1 VVQSEFHLKAVGQI
15 FSKASKIPH
24 AQGTEINLWFPA
36 FMLAPSVNKQAVLIP
51 VAGGVFLF
59 CLGLVISIEVQAQR
73 SQQTPAPT
81 PPPAIK
87 ASVNEVLVP
96 VVVRDAQEHAVGNL
110 TKDDFQVFDN
120 GKPQG
125 ITGFTIIKRAT
136 ETSAANS
143 SAPSPD
149 ATDSPAVSQ
158 PTSPPQRFVVFL
170 FDDYNL
176 TFSDL
181 PNAQQ
186 AAIKAL
192 DSSLAPTDFVAVLS
206 TSGANSGLTRD
217 HAKLKQVILD
227 LKVKTLLRT
236 NEHDCP
242 NVDYYQG
249 DRIINIGDDQAFQAA
264 VIEVVHCV
272 RNIAPEAAEA
282 FARSAAERAVLLG
295 EQNYRANLYSLRLI
309 LNKLMGPLPG
319 QHVVILISSGFF
331 TSGPEAVTIKSEIL
345 DIAARTNTVIN
356 ALDARGLY
364 TTNVGAEV
372 TTRVDEASQ
381 RLINQYRRESM
392 DANAD
397 AMGELA
403 DGTGG
408 TFYHNSNDLEA
419 GLRTLISGAD
429 YTYLLAFSMAN
440 TKPGTHRSLKV
451 KVREPGL
458 TVQARRGYSTPAPE
472 KHKK

>member
-1 VVQSEFHLKAVGQI
+1 MLAVG
-15 FSKASKIPH
+15 
-24 AQGTEINLWFPA
+24 
-36 FMLAPSVNKQAVLIP
+36 SVNKQAVLIQ

-59 CLGLVISIEVQAQR
+59 CLGLVISIEVQAQQ
-73 SQQTPAPT
+73 SQQTAAPT
-81 PPPAIK
+81 PPAAIK
-87 ASVNEVLVP
+87 ANVNEVLVP
-96 VVVRDAQEHAVGNL
+96 VVVRDAQGRAVSNL
-110 TKDDFQVFDN
+110 SKNDFQVFDN
-120 GKPQG
+120 GKPQT

-136 ETSAANS
+136 ETTVTNS

-181 PNAQQ
+181 PNAKQ
-186 AAIKAL
+186 AVIKAL
-192 DSSLAPTDFVAVLS
+192 DSSLAPTDVVAVLS

-227 LKVKTLLRT
+227 LKVKTLLRA

-242 NVDYYQG
+242 SVDYYQA
-249 DRIINIGDDQAFQAA
+249 DRIINKSDDQAFQVA
-264 VIEVVHCV
+264 VIEVMHCMK
-272 RNIAPEAAEA
+272 NIAPEAAEA
-282 FARSAAERAVLLG
+282 FARTAAQRAVMLG

-309 LNKLMGPLPG
+309 LNKLMAPLPG
-319 QHVVILISSGFF
+319 QHVIILVSSGFF
-331 TSGPEAVTIKSEIL
+331 APGPEAGTTKSEIL
-345 DIAARTNTVIN
+345 DIAARTKTVIN

-381 RLINQYRRESM
+381 RLINQYRHDSM
-392 DANAD
+392 DANAEV
-397 AMGELA
+397 MEELA

-408 TFYHNSNDLEA
+408 TFYHNNNDLEA
-419 GLRTLISGAD
+419 GVRTLVSGAD
-429 YTYLLAFSMAN
+429 YTYLLAFSVAN
-440 TKPGTHRSLKV
+440 TKPGTHHRLKV
-451 KVREPGL
+451 RVNEPGL
-458 TVQARRGYSTPAPE
+458 TVQARHSYSTPPNE

>member
-1 VVQSEFHLKAVGQI
+1 MPHVQGI
-15 FSKASKIPH
+15 
-24 AQGTEINLWFPA
+24 EINLWLLA
-36 FMLAPSVNKQAVLIP
+36 SMLATGSVNRQALLIQ

-59 CLGLVISIEVQAQR
+59 CLGLVISIETQAQQP
-73 SQQTPAPT
+73 QQTAAPT
-81 PPPAIK
+81 PPSVIK

-96 VVVRDAQEHAVGNL
+96 VVVRDAKGRAISNL
-110 TKDDFQVFDN
+110 SKSDFQVFDN
-120 GKPQG
+120 GKPQT

-136 ETSAANS
+136 EASATNS

-149 ATDSPAVSQ
+149 ATNSPSVSQ

-192 DSSLAPTDFVAVLS
+192 DSALAPTDVAAVLS

-217 HAKLKQVILD
+217 HAKLKQAILD
-227 LKVKTLLRT
+227 LKVKPLLRA

-242 NVDYYQG
+242 SVDYYQA
-249 DRIINIGDDQAFQAA
+249 DRIINKSDDQAFQVA
-264 VIEVVHCV
+264 VIEVMHCMK
-272 RNIAPEAAEA
+272 NIAPEAAES
-282 FARSAAERAVLLG
+282 FARTAAQRAVLLG

-309 LNKLMGPLPG
+309 LNKLMAPLPG
-319 QHVVILISSGFF
+319 QHVIILVSSGFF
-331 TSGPEAVTIKSEIL
+331 APGPEAVTIKSEVL
-345 DIAARTNTVIN
+345 DIAAHTNTVIN

-372 TTRVDEASQ
+372 TTRVDVASQ
-381 RLINQYRRESM
+381 RLINQYRYDSK

-397 AMGELA
+397 IMEELA

-408 TFYHNSNDLEA
+408 TFYHNNNDLEA
-419 GLRTLISGAD
+419 GVRTLISGAD
-429 YTYLLAFSMAN
+429 YTYLLAFSAAN
-440 TKPGTHRSLKV
+440 TRPGAHHRLKV
-451 KVREPGL
+451 KVNEPGL
-458 TVQARRGYSTPAPE
+458 TIQARRSYSTPAKE
-472 KHKK
+472 KRKK

>member
-1 VVQSEFHLKAVGQI
+1 MGRQI
-15 FSKASKIPH
+15 
-24 AQGTEINLWFPA
+24 
-36 FMLAPSVNKQAVLIP
+36 
-51 VAGGVFLF
+51 
-59 CLGLVISIEVQAQR
+59 
-73 SQQTPAPT
+73 QQ
-81 PPPAIK
+81 PPPVVR
-87 ASVNEVLVP
+87 SFVSEVLVP
-96 VVVRDAQEHAVGNL
+96 VVVRDAHGHAVGNL

-120 GKPQG
+120 GKPQT
-125 ITGFTIIKRAT
+125 ITGFTIVKRAT
-136 ETSAANS
+136 EPSAANS

-149 ATDSPAVSQ
+149 AADSPAVSQ
-158 PTSPPQRFVVFL
+158 PLSPPQRFVVFL

-176 TFSDL
+176 NFSDL

-192 DSSLAPTDFVAVLS
+192 DSSLAPADIAAVLS

-227 LKVKTLLRT
+227 LRVKTLLRT

-249 DRIINIGDDQAFQAA
+249 ERIINKSDDQAFQAA
-264 VIEVVHCV
+264 VIEVMHCV
-272 RNIAPEAAEA
+272 RNIALEAAEA
-282 FARSAAERAVLLG
+282 FARSAAQRAVQLG

-309 LNKLMGPLPG
+309 LNKLMAPLPG

-331 TSGPEAVTIKSEIL
+331 TSGPEARTIKSEIL

-364 TTNVGAEV
+364 TTNEGAEV

-381 RLINQYRRESM
+381 RLIDQYRRESM

-397 AMGELA
+397 VMAELA

-408 TFYHNSNDLEA
+408 TFYHNNNDLEA

-429 YTYLLAFSMAN
+429 YTYLLAFSVAN
-440 TKPGTHRSLKV
+440 TNPGIHHSLKV
-451 KVREPGL
+451 KVNEPGL

-472 KHKK
+472 KRKK

>member
-1 VVQSEFHLKAVGQI
+1 MLRALRLTFGFLARMFFVGSVKKQS
-15 FSKASKIPH
+15 
-24 AQGTEINLWFPA
+24 
-36 FMLAPSVNKQAVLIP
+36 VLIA
-51 VAGGVFLF
+51 VAGGTGVFLF
-59 CLGLVISIEVQAQR
+59 CLGLVISIGVQAQQ
-73 SQQTPAPT
+73 SQQTAAPT
-81 PPPAIK
+81 PHAVIK
-87 ASVNEVLVP
+87 AKVNEVLVP
-96 VVVRDAQEHAVGNL
+96 VVVRDAQGRAVGNL
-110 TKDDFQVFDN
+110 SKDHFQVFDN
-120 GKPQG
+120 GKLQT
-125 ITGFTIIKRAT
+125 ITGFSMVKRAT
-136 ETSAANS
+136 EPSAANCS
-143 SAPSPD
+143 VPSPH
-149 ATDSPAVSQ
+149 ATDSPTVSQ
-158 PTSPPQRFVVFL
+158 PISLPQRFVVFL

-192 DSSLAPTDFVAVLS
+192 DSSLAPTDVAAVLS

-227 LKVKTLLRT
+227 LKAKTLLRM

-249 DRIINIGDDQAFQAA
+249 NRIINIGDDQAFQAA
-264 VIEVVHCV
+264 VIEVMHCV
-272 RNIAPEAAEA
+272 KNIAPEAAEA

-295 EQNYRANLYSLRLI
+295 QQNYRANLYSLRLI
-309 LNKLMGPLPG
+309 LNKLMAPLPG
-319 QHVVILISSGFF
+319 QHVVILVSSGFF
-331 TSGPEAVTIKSEIL
+331 TSGPEAVTLKSEIL
-345 DIAARTNTVIN
+345 DIAARTDTVIN

-381 RLINQYRRESM
+381 RLIDQYRRESM

-397 AMGELA
+397 VMGELT

-408 TFYHNSNDLEA
+408 TFYHNNNDLEA

-429 YTYLLAFSMAN
+429 YTYLLAFSAAN
-440 TKPGTHRSLKV
+440 TKPGAHHSLKV
-451 KVREPGL
+451 KVNEPGL

>member
-1 VVQSEFHLKAVGQI
+1 M
-15 FSKASKIPH
+15 PH
-24 AQGTEINLWFPA
+24 AQGIEINLWFFA
-36 FMLAPSVNKQAVLIP
+36 SMLAVGSVNKQAVLIP

-59 CLGLVISIEVQAQR
+59 CLGFVISIEVQAKQ
-73 SQQTPAPT
+73 SQQTAAPT
-81 PPPAIK
+81 PRPAIK

-96 VVVRDAQEHAVGNL
+96 VVVRDTQGRAVSNL
-110 TKDDFQVFDN
+110 SKNDFQVFDN
-120 GKPQG
+120 GKPQT

-136 ETSAANS
+136 ETSVTNS
-143 SAPSPD
+143 SAPSPE
-149 ATDSPAVSQ
+149 AADSPAVSQ

-192 DSSLAPTDFVAVLS
+192 DSALGPTDVAAVLS

-217 HAKLKQVILD
+217 HAKLKQAILD
-227 LKVKTLLRT
+227 VKVKTLLRA

-242 NVDYYQG
+242 NVDYYQA
-249 DRIINIGDDQAFQAA
+249 DRIINKSDDQAFQVA
-264 VIEVVHCV
+264 VIEVIHCMK
-272 RNIAPEAAEA
+272 NIAPEAAEA
-282 FARSAAERAVLLG
+282 FARTAAQRAGMLG
-295 EQNYRANLYSLRLI
+295 EQNYQANLNSLRLI
-309 LNKLMGPLPG
+309 LNKLMAPLPG
-319 QHVVILISSGFF
+319 QHVIILVSSGFF
-331 TSGPEAVTIKSEIL
+331 APGPEAVTIKSEIL

-381 RLINQYRRESM
+381 RLINQYRHESM
-392 DANAD
+392 DANAEV
-397 AMGELA
+397 MEELA

-408 TFYHNSNDLEA
+408 TFYHNNNDLEA
-419 GLRTLISGAD
+419 GVRTLISGAD
-429 YTYLLAFSMAN
+429 YTYLLAFSVAN
-440 TKPGTHRSLKV
+440 TKQGAHHSLKV
-451 KVREPGL
+451 KVNEPGL
-458 TVQARRGYSTPAPE
+458 TVQARRSYSTPAKE
-472 KHKK
+472 KH

>member
-1 VVQSEFHLKAVGQI
+1 MGQ
-15 FSKASKIPH
+15 
-24 AQGTEINLWFPA
+24 QL
-36 FMLAPSVNKQAVLIP
+36 
-51 VAGGVFLF
+51 
-59 CLGLVISIEVQAQR
+59 
-73 SQQTPAPT
+73 QQ
-81 PPPAIK
+81 PPPVVR
-87 ASVNEVLVP
+87 SFVNEVLVP
-96 VVVRDAQEHAVGNL
+96 VVVRDAQGRAVGNL
-110 TKDDFQVFDN
+110 SKDDFQVFDN
-120 GKPQG
+120 GKPQT

-143 SAPSPD
+143 SAPIPH

-158 PTSPPQRFVVFL
+158 PTSPPQRYVVFL

-192 DSSLAPTDFVAVLS
+192 DSSLAPADIVAVLS

-227 LKVKTLLRT
+227 LRVKTLLRT

-249 DRIINIGDDQAFQAA
+249 DRIINVNDDQALQAA
-264 VIEVVHCV
+264 LIQVIHCF
-272 RNIAPEAAEA
+272 RNILPEQAESI
-282 FARSAAERAVLLG
+282 ARTAAERAVLLG

-309 LNKLMGPLPG
+309 LNKLMAPLPG
-319 QHVVILISSGFF
+319 QHVIILVSSGFF
-331 TSGPEAVTIKSEIL
+331 TSGPQAVTIKSEIL
-345 DIAARTNTVIN
+345 DVAARTNTVIN

-397 AMGELA
+397 VMEELA

-408 TFYHNSNDLEA
+408 IFYHNNNDLEA
-419 GLRTLISGAD
+419 GLRTIISGPD
-429 YTYLLAFSMAN
+429 YTYLLAFSPAN
-440 TKPGTHRSLKV
+440 PKPRSHHSLKV
-451 KVREPGL
+451 KVNEPGL